1 MLSKLS
7 SLLLALLLTLAA
19 PSARAADVIDRVI
32 ATVNGHPILQS
43 DWEEAIS
50 YEAFI
55 DGRSLDKL
63 TPEDRRATLD
73 RLIDQELLREQVQSV
88 PLAYENRQQV
98 EQRIQEIRKLY
109 PGAETEQGWRATLTR
124 YGLNEKELEARVAS
138 QIQLASFV
146 DARLRPGI
154 QVDSHSIEIYYR
166 ETLVP
171 QLRKSGGK
179 QVSLAEVS
187 PQIKE
192 LLTQTK
198 MNDLLASWLK
208 NLRAESQIRSPLA
221 ANSGGRAP

>member
-1 MLSKLS
+1 MLDKFS
-7 SLLLALLLTLAA
+7 SLLPALLIALAA
-19 PSARAADVIDRVI
+19 LFAHSQDIIDRVI
-32 ATVNGHPILQS
+32 ATVNGRPILQS
-43 DWEEAIS
+43 DWEEATA

-55 DGRSLDKL
+55 DGRALDKL

-73 RLIDQELLREQVQSV
+73 RLIDQELLREQLQSV
-88 PLAYENRQQV
+88 PLIYENREQV
-98 EQRIQEIRKLY
+98 AQRIQEIRKLY
-109 PGAETEQGWRATLTR
+109 PGADTEPGWHAVLTR

-138 QIQLASFV
+138 QIELSSFV
-146 DARLRPGI
+146 EARLRPGI
-154 QVDSHSIEIYYR
+154 QVDSRSIEIYYR

-192 LLTQTK
+192 LLTQAR

-208 NLRAESQIRSPLA
+208 NLRAESQIRSALP
-221 ANSGGRAP
+221 SRPGGRTP

>member
-1 MLSKLS
+1 MLDKFP
-7 SLLLALLLTLAA
+7 SLLLALLIALAA
-19 PSARAADVIDRVI
+19 SFARAADVIDRVI

-88 PLAYENRQQV
+88 PLSYENREQV

-109 PGAETEQGWRATLTR
+109 PGAETEPGWRATLVR

-138 QIQLASFV
+138 QIELASFV

-154 QVDSHSIEIYYR
+154 QVDSRSIEIYYR

-192 LLTQTK
+192 LLTQAK

-208 NLRAESQIRSPLA
+208 NLRAESQIRSAFPPD
-221 ANSGGRAP
+221 SGGRAP